1 MSDVAAI
8 QAAFRDIEDS
18 RALLLAVF
26 VHTPLGMALYDR
38 DGWAIAD
45 NPAHRAMFGP
55 RPPGRYNL
63 LQDPRVDASG
73 QRLLIER
80 GLAGEAVTLPP
91 YVSTNRVDGRPL
103 QVTQSSWFPVRG
115 ADGQLL
121 AVALASRDI
130 TAEEL
135 LARRAETGASLII
148 ITHDTALAERAERII
163 TLADGRIA
171 SDRTAGAEA

>member
-45 NPAHRAMFGP
+45 NPAHRTMFGP

-73 QRLLIER
+73 QRRLIER

-103 QVTQSSWFPVRG
+103 QYVWGLPAGWVPVMNRLH
-115 ADGQLL
+115 ADL
-121 AVALASRDI
+121 V
-130 TAEEL
+130 EL
-135 LARRAETGASLII
+135 LGHYEVTTVGNKLSYLRVSL
-148 ITHDTALAERAERII
+148 DMSRLF
-163 TLADGRIA
+163 
-171 SDRTAGAEA
+171 